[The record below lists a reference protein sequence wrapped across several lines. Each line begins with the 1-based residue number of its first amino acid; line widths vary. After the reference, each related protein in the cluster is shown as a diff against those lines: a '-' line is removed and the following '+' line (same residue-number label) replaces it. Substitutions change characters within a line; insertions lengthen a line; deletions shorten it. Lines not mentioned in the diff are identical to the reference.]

1 MTALIVGQT
10 TPPCRCREC
19 TGRWQTLFS
28 VQSKIAP
35 IYFQM
40 HKRPGRGSH
49 RPKGVDE
56 EEALHQRTGS
66 QSAVAAAGRRRTAAA
81 VHWVATKAPNGRAA
95 GFFFGVWEEALG
107 RNPPHLGQKPAV
119 HLRNLGGS
127 GWGALGQPV
136 NVSETLQNWPESRRH
151 ISNDHMAPRERSLS
165 LDGESVFS
173 RRAGAWAKS
182 ASD

>member
-1 MTALIVGQT
+1 MAQI
-10 TPPCRCREC
+10 
-19 TGRWQTLFS
+19 
-28 VQSKIAP
+28 
-35 IYFQM
+35 

-66 QSAVAAAGRRRTAAA
+66 QSAVAAAGEAAA
-81 VHWVATKAPNGRAA
+81 HGGRRPLGSDEGAKRTCGRVFLWGVGGGFGKKPTPPGAEAGRPLTSAT
-95 GFFFGVWEEALG
+95 
-107 RNPPHLGQKPAV
+107 
-119 HLRNLGGS
+119 LGGS

>member
-1 MTALIVGQT
+1 MHRQMADPFFPSNQKLHPFISKWHKSTND
-10 TPPCRCREC
+10 REE
-19 TGRWQTLFS
+19 GR
-28 VQSKIAP
+28 IA
-35 IYFQM
+35 QRGWM
-40 HKRPGRGSH
+40 RKRPYTNAPAASQQLQQRGR
-49 RPKGVDE
+49 
-56 EEALHQRTGS
+56 
-66 QSAVAAAGRRRTAAA
+66 RRRTAAA